1 MNSSSNANRCI
12 QCTVT
17 QCSNHCETSDYCSLD
32 TIKVGTH
39 ENNPTVKQCTDCL
52 SFEPKNTCM

>member
-1 MNSSSNANRCI
+1 MACNCQPNKCI

-17 QCSNHCETSDYCSLD
+17 QCSNHCETDDYCSLD
-32 TIKVGTH
+32 IIQVGTH

-52 SFEPKNTCM
+52 SFEPKNSCM

>member
-1 MNSSSNANRCI
+1 MDCNCQPNRCI
-12 QCTVT
+12 EGTVT
-17 QCSNHCETSDYCSLD
+17 QCSNHCESANYCSLD

-52 SFEPKNTCM
+52 SFEPKHM